1 MIDESKRLAAMLAE
15 VLDELVRRH
24 RAHILMMPSYCAPHE
39 ADRMMASE
47 IISRMEQTGAQLL
60 DVDDPALY
68 KGIASEVS
76 LMIGGR
82 MHPTILAASSGT
94 PVVGLAYNQKFQGL
108 FQMLE
113 IDEQL
118 MDVVDFVQGA
128 KILELTDI
136 ASAAMVGP
144 NDCLQRAVTL
154 ADQTQEF
161 NRLLLG
167 EAG

>member
-1 MIDESKRLAAMLAE
+1 
-15 VLDELVRRH
+15 
-24 RAHILMMPSYCAPHE
+24 
-39 ADRMMASE
+39 MASE
-47 IISRMEQTGAQLL
+47 IIARMEQTGAQLL

-82 MHPTILAASSGT
+82 MHPIILAASSGT

-108 FQMLE
+108 FQMLG
-113 IDEQL
+113 IGDQL
-118 MDVVDFVQGA
+118 MDVVDFVQGT
-128 KILELTDI
+128 KILELTDM

-144 NDCLQRAVTL
+144 NDFLQRAVTL
-154 ADQTQEF
+154 GAQTKEF
-161 NRLLLG
+161 NQLLLG